1 MCTDA
6 EAVTGTDETRYIN
19 SKQAK
24 DNYGYTFIPSDT
36 IIYSSDGEVSGA
48 YTDYTKVKEVTA
60 KATGTYRIYWEQASY
75 DPNFTFT
82 ARCKIYKN
90 DVGFGSEQT
99 STSQLPYYTEKHE
112 DLAFAAGDK
121 IQLYMKING
130 GSVAIKNFRIKVTI
144 IPNTILPY

>member
-36 IIYSSDGEVSGA
+36 IIYSSDGEVSGE

-60 KATGTYRIYWEQASY
+60 KATGTYRIYWEQASGSSS
-75 DPNFTFT
+75 NT
-82 ARCKIYKN
+82 ARCMIYKN
-90 DVGFGSEQT
+90 DVGF
-99 STSQLPYYTEKHE
+99 
-112 DLAFAAGDK
+112 
-121 IQLYMKING
+121 
-130 GSVAIKNFRIKVTI
+130 
-144 IPNTILPY
+144 